1 MSCIPPYSSVYSLTD
16 MPVSFS
22 HCTYKHQLTAVSIPA
37 CVTVS
42 AQLHCC
48 ELAEPSYVV
57 LIRVKIVRAL
67 AVCSLALTANMSAA
81 PVCVCAVQQF
91 TRRHWEQSER
101 TLRSHELDNKVMRSI
116 NDKRETIDNHRL
128 FVCVCVCERVS
139 VCGEWQR
146 VGSNHMQQC
155 QRHAVNRLVFAI
167 KLQLSVRTVTL
178 RGTHNP

>member
-128 FVCVCVCERVS
+128 FVCVCV
-139 VCGEWQR
+139 
-146 VGSNHMQQC
+146 
-155 QRHAVNRLVFAI
+155 
-167 KLQLSVRTVTL
+167 
-178 RGTHNP
+178 